1 MTTTTYWEPED
12 RAFWAREGARIA
24 RRNLVTSSA
33 ALAVAFAVWM
43 IWSVAVVYLPRA
55 GFNFTTNQLF
65 WLAAAPGLA
74 GAVLRL
80 FFAFMVPIFGGRTWT
95 TLSTLA
101 LLVPTVG
108 LGVAVQDPAT
118 SYPTFLALALIAG
131 IGGGNFA
138 SSVSNITML
147 YPGDRRGAALGWNAG
162 VGNLGVCIAQLVV
175 PMAVGASLFGTLG
188 GAALPLADDG
198 GGGELR
204 LQNAGFVWIAPI
216 VAIALAA
223 WLTMSDVRV
232 RGSFAEQSVVFVRRD
247 TWLLAWLYLGTFGS
261 FAGFAAAF
269 PLLAER
275 ELDGALPPA
284 LAFVGPLL
292 AALARPL
299 GGWLADRRGGGPVAL
314 FSFVTLAA
322 ATVGLI
328 LAAPAGGAPAALAPM
343 LALFAVLFIA
353 SGIGNGAVF
362 QLIPAVFVAGRL
374 AALGRDP
381 RAGERAQREGSLEG
395 AAALGLASGIA
406 ALGGFFIPKMYGTA
420 SAVAGSAWY
429 ALYPFLLFY
438 ATCVTV
444 TWWCYA
450 RRGASSI
457 HPQRGSR

>member
-33 ALAVAFAVWM
+33 ALAMAFAVWM
-43 IWSVAVVYLPRA
+43 IWSVAVVYLPRL
-55 GFNFTTNQLF
+55 GFTFTTNQLF

-95 TLSTLA
+95 MVSTLA

-108 LGVAVQDPAT
+108 LGLAVQDPAT
-118 SYPTFLALALIAG
+118 SYPTFLLLALSAG

-138 SSVSNITML
+138 SSVSNISML
-147 YPGDRRGAALGWNAG
+147 YPGSRRGAALGWNAG

-175 PMAVGASLFGTLG
+175 PMAVGASLFGMLG
-188 GAALPLADDG
+188 GEPQHLADEG
-198 GGGELR
+198 GGAEIW
-204 LQNAGFVWIAPI
+204 LQNAGFAWVVPI
-216 VAIALAA
+216 LAVALAA

-269 PLLAER
+269 PLLVER

-299 GGWLADRRGGGPVAL
+299 GGWLADRRGGACVAL
-314 FSFVTLAA
+314 ASFVALAA
-322 ATVGLI
+322 ATLALIVVGPGGD
-328 LAAPAGGAPAALAPM
+328 AQPGPAPF
-343 LALFAVLFIA
+343 LALFAVLFVA
-353 SGIGNGAVF
+353 SGVGNGAVF
-362 QLIPAVFVAGRL
+362 QMIPAVFVAGRRRAL
-374 AALGRDP
+374 AHAP
-381 RAGERAQREGSLEG
+381 QAAEQAMREGTLEG

-420 SAVAGSAWY
+420 AVAGSASY

-444 TWWCYA
+444 TWWCYV
-450 RRGASSI
+450 RRGAISI